1 MTMESHGVTHAG
13 LVRSENQDRILVL
26 PELGC
31 YIVCDGMGG
40 QRCGE
45 LAAEIAIEVLQHY
58 IECSRNPSEVTWP
71 FGYNMTL
78 SLDANRLFTSI
89 RLANRQVTRRS
100 EEDLQCSGMGSTVVA
115 VLCRGNRAAM
125 ASVGDSRVYRFRG
138 GALEQLTSDDTMAG
152 LMLGKG
158 IITVEGAA
166 VHPMRS
172 ILTQALGSQADV
184 EAHVRDEEL
193 LEGDILLLCSDG
205 LYNAVDHPGIIETL
219 STPAPVEGCAQAL
232 LDRALAA
239 GASDNV
245 SVILLRYGVTTL
257 L

>member
-1 MTMESHGVTHAG
+1 MPIESHGATHAG
-13 LVRSENQDRILVL
+13 RVRTENQDRILVL
-26 PELGC
+26 PEFGC
-31 YIVCDGMGG
+31 YVVCDGMGG
-40 QRCGE
+40 HRCGE

-78 SLDANRLFTSI
+78 SLDANRLLTSI

-100 EEDLQCSGMGSTVVA
+100 EEDLQCSGMGSTVAA
-115 VLCRGNRAAM
+115 VLCRENRAAM
-125 ASVGDSRVYRFRG
+125 ASVGDSRIYRFRG

-158 IITVEGAA
+158 IITAEGAA

-184 EAHVRDEEL
+184 EAHTRDEEL

-205 LYNAVDHPGIIETL
+205 LYGAIDHTQIAEALKTSEPTA
-219 STPAPVEGCAQAL
+219 SKAQIL
-232 LDRALAA
+232 LDRALEA

-245 SVILLRYGVTTL
+245 SVIVLRYG
-257 L
+257 